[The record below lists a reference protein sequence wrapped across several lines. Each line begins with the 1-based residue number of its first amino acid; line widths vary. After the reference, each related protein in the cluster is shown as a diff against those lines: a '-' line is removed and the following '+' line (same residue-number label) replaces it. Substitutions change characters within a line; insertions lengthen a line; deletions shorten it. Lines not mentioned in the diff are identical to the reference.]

1 MNGFVLLSL
10 ALALS
15 NSLDIFTDI
24 VAIVKGGASPV
35 QIGVYNALS
44 YVVFIAGLFFGGR
57 LGDRGVIRLQTILFA
72 VALVGYSVSLQLFTQ
87 SRLLNAL
94 IVMYVTYPLAQAFA
108 TTSLTAYIHEH
119 YPSYD
124 WRRLLNLRHILVRVV
139 EVFFLLFLSINSQ
152 VVLENP
158 TGFVLVSLLFA
169 TYIAL
174 VTRDPPVRFE
184 RILYN
189 IESNISKITRLT
201 TTSLFVFELLRGD
214 HRVLLSPRIKWYM
227 TINKAKS
234 FASVL
239 LALFMFRFANS
250 LMLTQ
255 LPVYLSRSLNIRG
268 NDILMIYAI
277 ARLHLLAIYVLTS
290 GKRLSPTTL
299 ILARATTSIL
309 LVVFAAGL
317 GDFAISLLLGLII
330 YLNGLVDVV
339 LYTMYTELQGKARA
353 TAYMLVGEI
362 AGFLGT
368 VTSGLMYSIVGYEG
382 IVYST
387 TLLIGISILP
397 LL

>member
-1 MNGFVLLSL
+1 
-10 ALALS
+10 
-15 NSLDIFTDI
+15 
-24 VAIVKGGASPV
+24 
-35 QIGVYNALS
+35 
-44 YVVFIAGLFFGGR
+44 VFIAGLFFGGR

-72 VALVGYSVSLQLFTQ
+72 AALVGYSVSLQLFTQ
-87 SRLLNAL
+87 SRLLNVL
-94 IVMYVTYPLAQAFA
+94 IVMYVTYPFAQAFA
-108 TTSLTAYIHEH
+108 TTSLTAYIHEN

-124 WRRLLNLRHILVRVV
+124 WQRLLNLRHILIRVV

-158 TGFVLVSLLFA
+158 TGLILVSLLFA
-169 TYIAL
+169 TYIVIAI
-174 VTRDPPVRFE
+174 RDPPVRFE

-227 TINKAKS
+227 TISKAKS

-239 LALFMFRFANS
+239 LVLFMFRFANS

-255 LPVYLSRSLNIRG
+255 LPVYLSQSLNIRG
-268 NDILMIYAI
+268 NDILVIYAI
-277 ARLHLLAIYVLTS
+277 ARLYLLAIYVLTS
-290 GKRLSPTTL
+290 GKRSSPTTL
-299 ILARATTSIL
+299 ILARAVTSIL

-317 GDFAISLLLGLII
+317 GGFAISPLLGLVI
-330 YLNGLVDVV
+330 YLNGLVDVI
-339 LYTMYTELQGKARA
+339 LYNMYTELQGKART
-353 TAYMLVGEI
+353 TAYMLVGEV

-382 IVYST
+382 VVYST

>member
-57 LGDRGVIRLQTILFA
+57 LGDRGVIRLQTILLA
-72 VALVGYSVSLQLFTQ
+72 IALVGYSVSLQLFTR
-87 SRLLNAL
+87 SCLLNAL

-124 WRRLLNLRHILVRVV
+124 WQRLLKLRHILIRVV

-158 TGFVLVSLLFA
+158 TGLTLASLLFT

-174 VTRDPPVRFE
+174 VIRDPPVRFE

-189 IESNISKITRLT
+189 IESNVSKITHSAI
-201 TTSLFVFELLRGD
+201 TSLFVFELLRGD
-214 HRVLLSPRIKWYM
+214 HRVFLSPCVKWYM

-239 LALFMFRFANS
+239 LALFIFRFANS
-250 LMLTQ
+250 LMLIQ
-255 LPVYLSRSLNIRG
+255 LPVYLSRSLNITG
-268 NDILMIYAI
+268 NDILVIYAI
-277 ARLHLLAIYVLTS
+277 ARLHLLVIYGLTS
-290 GKRLSPTTL
+290 GKRLSPTIL
-299 ILARATTSIL
+299 ILARATTSTL
-309 LVVFAAGL
+309 LAVFAREL
-317 GDFAISLLLGLII
+317 GGFVISLLLGFVL
-330 YLNGLVDVV
+330 YFNGLIDVV
-339 LYTMYTELQGKARA
+339 LYNMYTELQGKAKA
-353 TAYMLVGEI
+353 TTYMLVGEV

-368 VTSGLMYSIVGYEG
+368 ITSGPTYSIIGYEG
-382 IVYST
+382 VVYST